1 MIYIVIGPSCA
12 GKSTFVKNSFIKDS
26 QLTLFNDI
34 IKVTESDYAYLIG
47 DYTAKTVDGRLR
59 GTDAIAR
66 QYLKLV
72 VPQINNLIR
81 TFPKDVVIDG
91 DKIYSHN
98 IFDALVSL
106 TPFIKVELD
115 YIWCSE
121 KTSIERNKKNG
132 ATMKESAIKALST
145 KPYNLYMEYKDKFY
159 SHIYNTEGITD
170 WSVLYAYNDE
180 LFTDCD
186 KISNTV
192 QLKHRLF

>member
-1 MIYIVIGPSCA
+1 MIHIVIGPSCA

-26 QLTLFNDI
+26 QLTLFKDI
-34 IKVTESDYAYLIG
+34 IKVTESEYAYLIG

-72 VPQINNLIR
+72 VPQIKNLISDH
-81 TFPKDVVIDG
+81 TKDVVIDG

-98 IFDALVSL
+98 IFDALVDL

-121 KTSIERNKKNG
+121 KTSLDRNKKNG

-145 KPYNLYMEYKDKFY
+145 KPYNLYMEYKDKFPSY
-159 SHIYNTEGITD
+159 IYNTEGITD
-170 WSVLYAYNDE
+170 WSVLYNGNEE
-180 LFTDCD
+180 LFTHCD
-186 KISNTV
+186 AISNTI
-192 QLKHRLF
+192 QLTHRLF